1 MKSELFYRIL
11 TSVILLPIL
20 FLATFYSEIYLILLL
35 LLFYFLSMY
44 EIIKNTTNLLFIF
57 FSLILLFF
65 SFYSFYILRG
75 DTVSSLIIIYWILIS
90 TFLSDVGGYSFG
102 KIFKGRKI
110 TKISPNKTY
119 SGVLGSFLLSCL
131 SIPLMNLLQLILL
144 KKTIINF
151 LELNFLII
159 TILISLVCQIG
170 DLFVSFLKRK
180 INIKNISNMLP
191 GHGGILDRID
201 GLIFVLLFA
210 FILRFFL
217 II

>member
-20 FLATFYSEIYLILLL
+20 FFATFYSEIYLILLL

-75 DTVSSLIIIYWILIS
+75 DTDSSLIIIYWILIS

-131 SIPLMNLLQLILL
+131 SIPLMNLLQFILL

>member
-75 DTVSSLIIIYWILIS
+75 DTDSSLIIIYWILIS

-131 SIPLMNLLQLILL
+131 SIPLMNLLQFILL